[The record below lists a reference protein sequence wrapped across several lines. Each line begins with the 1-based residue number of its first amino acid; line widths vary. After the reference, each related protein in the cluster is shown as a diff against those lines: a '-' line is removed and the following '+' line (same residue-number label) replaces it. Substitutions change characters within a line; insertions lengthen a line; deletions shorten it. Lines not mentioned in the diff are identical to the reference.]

1 MGNGYPILPDP
12 MFRVIPGFLWVK
24 FNREGYGYYPN
35 YSGRVWILSKL
46 DPSKKKKKKPTTS
59 FFFLLNPLHPL
70 KTKALVGK
78 VLPFSKKKKKSC
90 GEEVHGKEAVVFF
103 VEGGEDGD
111 SVGCD
116 CRGMKSP
123 FFR

>member
-1 MGNGYPILPDP
+1 

-46 DPSKKKKKKPTTS
+46 DPSKKKKKNPLRP

-78 VLPFSKKKKKSC
+78 VLPFSKKKKKVVVKKFMEKKPSSSSSKAVKMVIPSDVIA
-90 GEEVHGKEAVVFF
+90 EE
-103 VEGGEDGD
+103 
-111 SVGCD
+111 
-116 CRGMKSP
+116 
-123 FFR
+123 